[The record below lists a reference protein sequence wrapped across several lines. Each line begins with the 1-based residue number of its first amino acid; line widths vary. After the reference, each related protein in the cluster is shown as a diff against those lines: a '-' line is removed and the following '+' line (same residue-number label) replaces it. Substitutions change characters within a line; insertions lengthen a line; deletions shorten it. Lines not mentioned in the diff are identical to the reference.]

1 MGFTTRLELHS
12 QATRLDESVP
22 GGADASGTGLAPSL
36 TPHSKGLPLAP
47 VPGSAPLDYNSACAD
62 LQVELIPVH
71 SPLLGESW
79 LVSFPPLSYMLKFSG
94 SSCLISGQ
102 NGRGVWGSRA
112 VLPALERAAP
122 GRHALRLS
130 RSGALRGGIDMPCG
144 SYHTMLGPGAR
155 SGERDALLRARAR
168 TPRAGA

>member
-36 TPHSKGLPLAP
+36 TPHSKGLPLAAT
-47 VPGSAPLDYNSACAD
+47 PGSAPLDYNSACAD
-62 LQVELIPVH
+62 LQVELFPVH
-71 SPLLGESW
+71 SPLLRESW

-102 NGRGVWGSRA
+102 NEIGLRGGVGLCYQPWHARRVSR
-112 VLPALERAAP
+112 
-122 GRHALRLS
+122 ALRL
-130 RSGALRGGIDMPCG
+130 RQRRLRGGM
-144 SYHTMLGPGAR
+144 
-155 SGERDALLRARAR
+155 
-168 TPRAGA
+168 